1 VVESLQCISCRAEN
15 AICDDENYCTTAE
28 NGYCV
33 FQQQLDAYGN
43 VLSTIKACHTENYI
57 RAGDILVTQIG
68 SCINTDVSGSG
79 TIYRTYLCN
88 NTDMCNIDCVD
99 NILST
104 TSTTML
110 RTSSKRALICY
121 SCDQEAENCFNGSCN
136 THSDGYCLF
145 ERQKL
150 NVGGAIRYRSIKR
163 CLSTAHALSPRGSI
177 ITTTNQ
183 CVQSVDANDNQ
194 YFTLLCN
201 TSNLCNSDCIV
212 STNTPSNI
220 VSTNTPSNIVSTTT
234 TSSATRRAI
243 LIWIVFLLSL
253 ISIV

>member
-1 VVESLQCISCRAEN
+1 MLMENIFRAVFTVVICTSTVVESLQCISCRAEN

-183 CVQSVDANDNQ
+183 CVQS
-194 YFTLLCN
+194 
-201 TSNLCNSDCIV
+201 DCIV